1 MLSQA
6 LWLEASPILR
16 AIDAHP
22 FVSELASGALKR
34 ERFAEYMIQDAIY
47 LRGFARVLAYGSV
60 KAPDAD
66 AILEFAKAAE
76 VAIVV
81 ERALHAGFLERFGI
95 DAATAEAAEA
105 SPTGAAYVNHLLA
118 TATTGGFGEIVA
130 AVLPCFW
137 IYQDVGS
144 RIKAG
149 AAPDNPYQAWIDTY
163 AGESS
168 RRRAPHDHRLRHGC
182 GERWS
187 RSARCDARGLPAL
200 MPLRVDVLGR
210 RLAAGGLAGLNLPR
224 REAWPRPRRC
234 HASFPSRTPTIP
246 ASRVIAPSASVTW
259 LVATACSSPKGKWC

>member
-1 MLSQA
+1 MPRFI
-6 LWLEASPILR
+6 PI
-16 AIDAHP
+16 
-22 FVSELASGALKR
+22 E
-34 ERFAEYMIQDAIY
+34 
-47 LRGFARVLAYGSV
+47 
-60 KAPDAD
+60 DAD

-163 AGESS
+163 SGDEFEVAVRRMTRVFDAQAKKAGPDQLASM
-168 RRRAPHDHRLRHGC
+168 RAAFLRSFRYEWMFWDAAWRL
-182 GERWS
+182 
-187 RSARCDARGLPAL
+187 
-200 MPLRVDVLGR
+200 
-210 RLAAGGLAGLNLPR
+210 
-224 REAWPRPRRC
+224 EAWP
-234 HASFPSRTPTIP
+234 A
-246 ASRVIAPSASVTW
+246 
-259 LVATACSSPKGKWC
+259 

>member
-22 FVSELASGALKR
+22 FVAELASGALQR

-47 LRGFARVLAYGSV
+47 LRGFARALAYGSV

-95 DAATAEAAEA
+95 DAAAAEAAEA

-144 RIKAG
+144 RIKAR

-163 AGESS
+163 AGEEFEAAV
-168 RRRAPHDHRLRHGC
+168 RRMIKVFDTAAETSGPAQLSAMREAFLRSCRYEWMFWDAAWRL
-182 GERWS
+182 
-187 RSARCDARGLPAL
+187 
-200 MPLRVDVLGR
+200 
-210 RLAAGGLAGLNLPR
+210 
-224 REAWPRPRRC
+224 EAWP
-234 HASFPSRTPTIP
+234 A
-246 ASRVIAPSASVTW
+246 
-259 LVATACSSPKGKWC
+259 